1 MKKALKWIA
10 RNPMEI
16 IAAVALSASVLISV
30 INGLTRYFIKYTW
43 NPGTDV
49 NTLCFAY
56 VVFCG
61 SAAAYRRKMHYGID
75 ALVNKFPTKVR
86 KTIEL
91 ITHVITLVV
100 LALATVL
107 AVSLMKN
114 VGGKIMPNT
123 KISYVW
129 YDLSA
134 VLGFAFMAIYELEH
148 TIELFKNFRKE
159 PEEGEKA

>member
-1 MKKALKWIA
+1 MKKALKWIV

-16 IAAVALSASVLISV
+16 IAAVALSASILISV

-61 SAAAYRRKMHYGID
+61 SAAAYRRKMHYGI
-75 ALVNKFPTKVR
+75 VKVR

-134 VLGFAFMAIYELEH
+134 VLGFAFMAIYELKH